1 MLTVRNNA
9 DTVEID
15 VFGDIG
21 EGWFSE
27 GNTLES
33 VKAQVPSNAKSITVN
48 IDSLGGD
55 LSHGLAI
62 HDMLKNHSAKVTA
75 NIMGWTASAGTI
87 IAMGADEVHANENQ
101 FFLIHPV
108 WTMAVGNADELRAQA
123 DELDRFDKKL
133 VNIYENKTDMS
144 GDEIMTLMREERWMD
159 MDEAKELG
167 FIDEINTTEIAN
179 SVDFGLLLNKVEGS
193 NLPKPSDSMKKQIK
207 NKSEMQIDETKV
219 AEGIFAKLTEFFTKE
234 DKTVADDVLKNAA
247 EAQAKE
253 IKEAFETSLTEAEDK
268 MNAHTTEVDAL
279 KAELA
284 TAKTSSEDLQ
294 KEVDVLKAKGTD
306 TTSSDEGATEKV
318 TPEHEATW
326 AAIRNLVKKTK
337 QVN

>member
-15 VFGDIG
+15 VFRDIG

-101 FFLIHPV
+101 FFLSHPV
-108 WTMAVGNADELRAQA
+108 WTMSVGNADELRAQA

-133 VNIYENKTDMS
+133 VNIYENKTYMS

-179 SVDFGLLLNKVEGS
+179 SEDFEVILNKVE
-193 NLPKPSDSMKKQIK
+193 
-207 NKSEMQIDETKV
+207 
-219 AEGIFAKLTEFFTKE
+219 
-234 DKTVADDVLKNAA
+234 
-247 EAQAKE
+247 
-253 IKEAFETSLTEAEDK
+253 
-268 MNAHTTEVDAL
+268 
-279 KAELA
+279 
-284 TAKTSSEDLQ
+284 
-294 KEVDVLKAKGTD
+294 
-306 TTSSDEGATEKV
+306 
-318 TPEHEATW
+318 
-326 AAIRNLVKKTK
+326 
-337 QVN
+337 